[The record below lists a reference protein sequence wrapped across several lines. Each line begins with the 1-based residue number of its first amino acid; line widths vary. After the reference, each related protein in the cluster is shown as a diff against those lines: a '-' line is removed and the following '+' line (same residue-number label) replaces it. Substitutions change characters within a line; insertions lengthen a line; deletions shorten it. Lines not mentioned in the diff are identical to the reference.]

1 MTMKIQV
8 LHSDR
13 ERYEFIRRAVVAK
26 DKTAEISG
34 GALAVEDLP
43 SLINGRQPDVLII
56 DGATPDCLDAVEVLS
71 LRSPGIDTLLIAD
84 DASADFLLHA
94 MRSGVREVI
103 PASSSPDALE
113 AALVRLQHKR
123 SKKPASRNGKVC
135 AFLSCKGGS
144 GATFLAANFAYAL
157 ASEFGQRVA
166 LIDLNL
172 QFGDAVIFV
181 SELPPPSNVAEL
193 SQQIHRLDASLLAAS
208 MLEAAPNFF
217 VLAAPE
223 NPEHSSDVKRE
234 HVQAIVELAR
244 HHYDFVVLDLSRS
257 LDGVTLQ
264 ALDMADTIFP
274 VLHLTL
280 PFIRD
285 GKRLLSIFH
294 SLGYPPA
301 KIKLIVNRFEKGGE
315 ISLQEMERA
324 VDEKVSHVVPNSYK
338 AAATSVNLGIPI
350 VKGNRSNPISKLL
363 IELAR
368 SSVDAE
374 VPDTNG
380 GWWSR
385 LLLRQGSKPNGIG
398 NETNRPGE

>member
-1 MTMKIQV
+1 M
-8 LHSDR
+8 
-13 ERYEFIRRAVVAK
+13 AAK
-26 DKTAEISG
+26 DKAAEISG
-34 GALAVEDLP
+34 GALAVEDLS
-43 SLINGRQPDVLII
+43 SLINGRQPDVLIV
-56 DGATPDCLDAVEVLS
+56 DGATPACLDAVEALS
-71 LRSPGIDTLLIAD
+71 LHSPGIDTLLITS
-84 DASADFLLHA
+84 DASADFLLRA

-103 PASSSPDALE
+103 PESSSPDALE

-123 SKKPASRNGKVC
+123 GKKPASHNGKVC

-181 SELPPPSNVAEL
+181 SEQAPPSNVAEL
-193 SQQIHRLDASLLAAS
+193 AQQIHRLDASLLAAS
-208 MLEAAPNFF
+208 LLEVTPNLF

-223 NPEHSSDVKRE
+223 DPEHSSDVKRE

-244 HHYDFVVLDLSRS
+244 YNYDFVVLDLSRS

-285 GKRLLSIFH
+285 GRRLLSIFH
-294 SLGYPPA
+294 SLGYPPT
-301 KIKLIVNRFEKGGE
+301 KIKLIVNRFENGGE

-350 VKGNRSNPISKLL
+350 IKGNRNNPISKLL

-368 SSVDAE
+368 GFVDAE
-374 VPDTNG
+374 VAETNS

-385 LLLRQGSKPNGIG
+385 LLRPGSKPNGLG
-398 NETNRPGE
+398 SKTNRPGE

>member
-1 MTMKIQV
+1 MKIQV
-8 LHSDR
+8 LHSDP
-13 ERYEFIRRAVVAK
+13 ERYEFIRRAVAAK
-26 DKTAEISG
+26 DKSAEISG
-34 GALAVEDLP
+34 GALAGGKLP
-43 SLINGRQPDVLII
+43 SLINGKQPDVLIV
-56 DGATPDCLDAVEVLS
+56 DGATSACLDAVETLS
-71 LRSPGIDTLLIAD
+71 LRSPGIDTLLITN
-84 DASADFLLHA
+84 DATADFLLHA
-94 MRSGVREVI
+94 MRIGVREVI
-103 PASSSPDALE
+103 PASSGTEALE

-123 SKKPASRNGKVC
+123 SKKPPSHHGKVF

-144 GATFLAANFAYAL
+144 GATFLAANFAYTL

-223 NPEHSSDVKRE
+223 NPEHAADVKRE
-234 HVQAIVELAR
+234 HVQAIVDLAR
-244 HHYDFVVLDLSRS
+244 ANYDFVVLDLSRS
-257 LDGVTLQ
+257 LDAVTLQ
-264 ALDMADTIFP
+264 GLDMADTIFP

-294 SLGYPPA
+294 SLGYPPE

-315 ISLQEMERA
+315 ISLHDMERA
-324 VDEKVSHVVPNSYK
+324 VDEKVSYVVPNSYQ
-338 AAATSVNLGIPI
+338 AAARSVNLGIPV
-350 VKGNRSNPISKLL
+350 VKGNRANPISKLL
-363 IELAR
+363 IDLAR
-368 SSVDAE
+368 SFVAE
-374 VPDTNG
+374 ETPTTSG
-380 GWWSR
+380 GWLSR
-385 LLLRQGSKPNGIG
+385 LLLRQGSKANGRG
-398 NETNRPGE
+398 SEVNRPGE